1 MKYIRV
7 ITLIIPRVSPIIFH
21 LLAGLKPLLV
31 ASLEEVE
38 LCSEFA
44 KWNIINPANI
54 ANIHPIH
61 MNQLYADRSIEDP
74 SVRNKIDNNN
84 PKPNPAPN
92 KIPLFSWFPFVFL

>member
-1 MKYIRV
+1 
-7 ITLIIPRVSPIIFH
+7 
-21 LLAGLKPLLV
+21 LLAGLKLLLV
-31 ASLEEVE
+31 KSFEGVE
-38 LCSEFA
+38 ICSEFG
-44 KWNIINPANI
+44 KWIIINPANI

-92 KIPLFSWFPFVFL
+92 KIPLLS